1 MEYKE
6 ENKMEQKDEV
16 VKQIDLIEIIKAMC
30 KHIKLYSIVCISSGI
45 LGIIVAFSI
54 PKVYS
59 SSVVLAPEMGNNNS
73 IGGGLSS
80 LANMAGIN
88 LNKMGD
94 VDGALYLQIYPSII
108 SSTTFIKEL
117 EKIEVQPKDSPKA
130 ITFKDYLKTE
140 KMAWWNYPSAFL
152 SKMLQDKKKEINKDH
167 FVSELNKYSLTKEE
181 WKNIENI
188 QGRISCDIDKENG
201 LITLTVKAQDPS
213 VCAVVADKGQKMLQQ
228 YITDYRTKKAR
239 TDLGYYVKLRSEAN
253 KEYIKAQREYAT
265 FSDANFDINLPSL
278 QEKRDY
284 LENQMQLKYNAYTQ
298 LMDRVNVA
306 EAKVQERTP
315 DFVVLQPSLVPYKAD
330 SPKKLL
336 IIIVYGVLGFI
347 GATIWVFRKDIK
359 KSFKATK

>member
-1 MEYKE
+1 
-6 ENKMEQKDEV
+6 
-16 VKQIDLIEIIKAMC
+16 
-30 KHIKLYSIVCISSGI
+30 
-45 LGIIVAFSI
+45 
-54 PKVYS
+54 
-59 SSVVLAPEMGNNNS
+59 
-73 IGGGLSS
+73 
-80 LANMAGIN
+80 
-88 LNKMGD
+88 
-94 VDGALYLQIYPSII
+94 
-108 SSTTFIKEL
+108 
-117 EKIEVQPKDSPKA
+117 
-130 ITFKDYLKTE
+130 
-140 KMAWWNYPSAFL
+140 MAWWNYPSAFL

-239 TDLGYYVKLRSEAN
+239 NDLGYYVKLRSEAN

-347 GATIWVFRKDIK
+347 GATIWIFRKDIK
-359 KSFKATK
+359 ESFKATK